1 MDYLK
6 IVLFR
11 VFKENFYISFSV
23 GYICAHFAKSAKRKR
38 MIDFSYIKK
47 LFIDQILTIH
57 SEIFILILV
66 LSYYM

>member
-23 GYICAHFAKSAKRKR
+23 GYICAHFAKSEKRKR
-38 MIDFSYIKK
+38 MIDFSDIKK
-47 LFIDQILTIH
+47 LFIDQW
-57 SEIFILILV
+57 F
-66 LSYYM
+66 